1 MKRIGL
7 TISKVH
13 NGYTIVQ
20 HDANSV
26 EHKTIP
32 GCWVAL
38 TRVGVADIIVDML
51 KK

>member
-1 MKRIGL
+1 MKRLGL
-7 TISKVH
+7 TINKVH

-20 HDANSV
+20 YDANSV
-26 EHKTIP
+26 TNKMIP

-38 TRVGVADIIVDML
+38 TIQGVTDIIADML